1 MKNIKIFLAS
11 TFEEFKQEQNELLNF
26 IYEIGEQFEN
36 MYNVTIKPLYMNKL
50 LQDYTQMLESIK
62 DCELCFFV
70 VFKKSDEK
78 VEKEF
83 STAYHEFKKNNG
95 STPKIYVYFKN
106 LQNDE
111 SVSDSVKSF
120 MGLIDKDLGHYH
132 GTFDH
137 IDTIKLRILLNIK
150 TQNKMDYLN
159 IDIEDKDCVIN
170 GTKVLN
176 LDNVLEFANSE
187 DLKYFQQKLMEVE
200 DKYLEMQA
208 VYESRKMDD
217 DFYKEY
223 VKITTERN
231 DLKEKIKNLR
241 KSIFDLSLG
250 FSNAEVDGIKDI
262 RLKKAYRLMEQG
274 DSRGC
279 LAVLN
284 EEELNSE
291 YYDRKKDRNLEAKE
305 YAIAFIKRH
314 KFAIG
319 TLKTMFLYDNRF
331 AEIESRYET
340 CVNEAIEYKVELDV
354 LYDYASYLRN
364 QNNHCKAIEIAE
376 QLLKY
381 WDKEDISKY
390 DNSRLHHLLALL
402 YSDTQRYDLAEEIY
416 IKKIEKFNFE
426 IEKIRIDSIKRGR
439 VYENFS
445 LLFKPNLANSY
456 NNLALLYS
464 DIQRYELAEELYKKA
479 IEIYKGLV
487 NNNRQAFEPYLA
499 SIYNNLANLYR
510 ATQRYDLA
518 EELYKKVIEIRERL
532 TKENPQVY
540 EPDLA
545 NSYNNLALLY
555 DDTQRYDLAE
565 ELYKKAIEI
574 YKGLVNNNRQ
584 AFEPYLAS
592 IYNNLAILYDDTQ
605 RYDLSEELHKKAI
618 NIRERLVKENSK
630 VYEPDL
636 ADSYNNLACLY
647 RYTQRYDKAEELYK
661 KAIEIRE
668 RLVKDNPQAFEPDL
682 ADSYN
687 NIALLYH
694 YNLKNLE
701 LAEDFYEK
709 AIEIREKL
717 VEENLKVYGLD
728 LVKNYRGLATLYD
741 EKQKYGFVEELYEDI
756 IAVYERLAQEE
767 PKIYEPNLAVS
778 YLELAKLYR
787 FMGQESEAQK
797 YFDKTFYLAITYKD
811 IDGRCKEIYQNMNM
825 LC

>member
-26 IYEIGEQFEN
+26 IYEIGDQFEK
-36 MYNVTIKPLYMNKL
+36 MYNATIKPLYMNKL
-50 LQDYTQMLESIK
+50 SQDYTQMLESIK

-78 VEKEF
+78 VEQEF
-83 STAYHEFKKNNG
+83 STAYQEFKKNNE

-106 LQNDE
+106 LQNGE

-132 GTFDH
+132 CTFDH

-170 GTKVLN
+170 GKKVLN
-176 LDNVLEFANSE
+176 LDNVSEFANSE

-250 FSNAEVDGIKDI
+250 FSENEVGGITDF

-274 DSRGC
+274 DSKGC

-291 YYDRKKDRNLEAKE
+291 YYDRKTDRNLQAKE
-305 YAIAFIKRH
+305 DAISFIKRH
-314 KFAIG
+314 KFAIE

-340 CVNEAIEYKVELDV
+340 CIQEAVEYNVELDV
-354 LYDYASYLRN
+354 LYDYADYLHN
-364 QNNHCKAIEIAE
+364 QNNHSKAIEIAE
-376 QLLKY
+376 QLLQY
-381 WDKEDISKY
+381 WDKEDISEYNKE
-390 DNSRLHHLLALL
+390 RLYNVLAGL
-402 YSDTQRYDLAEEIY
+402 YSDIQRYDLAEEIY
-416 IKKIEKFNFE
+416 TKKIEKFNFE
-426 IEKIRIDSIKRGR
+426 IEKIHIDSIKRGR

-445 LLFKPNLANSY
+445 LLFKPQLAVNY
-456 NNLALLYS
+456 NNLANLYEET
-464 DIQRYELAEELYKKA
+464 QRYELAEELYKKA
-479 IEIYKGLV
+479 MEIWEQLVADKFQMFEPDLASIYNNLAILYRDIQRYDLAEELYKKAIEIKERLVFINPQAYEPDLANNYNNLALLYDDTQRYDLAEELYKKAIDIYKGLV

-518 EELYKKVIEIRERL
+518 EEFYKKVIEIRERL

-545 NSYNNLALLY
+545 SIYNNLAILY

-565 ELYKKAIEI
+565 ELYKKAI
-574 YKGLVNNNRQ
+574 K
-584 AFEPYLAS
+584 
-592 IYNNLAILYDDTQ
+592 
-605 RYDLSEELHKKAI
+605 
-618 NIRERLVKENSK
+618 IRERLVKK
-630 VYEPDL
+630 
-636 ADSYNNLACLY
+636 
-647 RYTQRYDKAEELYK
+647 
-661 KAIEIRE
+661 
-668 RLVKDNPQAFEPDL
+668 NPQAFVPDL
-682 ADSYN
+682 ASSYN
-687 NIALLYH
+687 NIARLYH
-694 YNLKNLE
+694 YDIKNLE

-709 AIEIREKL
+709 AIEIRENL

-728 LVKNYRGLATLYD
+728 LVKSYRGLATLYN

-756 IAVYERLAQEE
+756 IDVYEKLAQEE
-767 PKIYEPNLAVS
+767 SKIYEPNLAVS
-778 YLELAKLYR
+778 YLELARLYR
-787 FMGQESEAQK
+787 FMGQESEAQE
-797 YFDKTFYLAITYKD
+797 YFDKTFFLAIKYKD
-811 IDGRCKEIYQNMNM
+811 IDGRCREIYQNMYM
-825 LC
+825 LH